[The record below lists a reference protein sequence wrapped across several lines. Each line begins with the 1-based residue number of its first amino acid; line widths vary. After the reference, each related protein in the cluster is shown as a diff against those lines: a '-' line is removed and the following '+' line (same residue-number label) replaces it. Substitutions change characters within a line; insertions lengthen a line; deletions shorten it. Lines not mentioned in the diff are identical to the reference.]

1 MLYVYKYIYIYIYV
15 ASISVS
21 VATLP
26 HYGLTFCFKITLAY
40 LSPVSRILTGQPHSN
55 QRLRMVLVL
64 NNKERITNQWIA
76 TGWTVPDSLAPR
88 IPQGTQNRTLFF
100 GTSSVR
106 KKKQKNAE
114 SASVWIWLGAEPSV
128 NHNGEIE
135 IFQSKS
141 WTWYLPSSSPMGLPG
156 PGIESKFGMLRLKN
170 IKGSNYSNNKH
181 KSS

>member
-1 MLYVYKYIYIYIYV
+1 MLYMYIYICCIHLCVCSYF
-15 ASISVS
+15 AS
-21 VATLP
+21 LWP
-26 HYGLTFCFKITLAY
+26 YFLFKITLAY

-106 KKKQKNAE
+106 KKQKKRWIRERLDLARGGAKCE
-114 SASVWIWLGAEPSV
+114 SQRRDWNLSIKELNLVSSQ
-128 NHNGEIE
+128 
-135 IFQSKS
+135 FQPNWTS
-141 WTWYLPSSSPMGLPG
+141 WTWD
-156 PGIESKFGMLRLKN
+156 RV
-170 IKGSNYSNNKH
+170 
-181 KSS
+181 